1 MRENSEDVSPQ
12 VWKEWILEAIRRIRC
27 QKQRPSVQ
35 RICQAIGSH
44 HKFHEDIVAEKLE
57 EAVEA
62 GSVLKVYNKGLHSY
76 KAPTN
81 TQRRVLLVT
90 NDSDLSR
97 LVVKAVRDLG
107 ECDGSSLKSIENYV
121 QQTNNLNI
129 SSGTDFGLVIKNS
142 IRIASEEGSLL
153 QEAKLYKLGSLDKPL
168 IRRKSSSP
176 KKKDKILN
184 EASTKKTTNIVCVEC
199 LGTEAKGPSGLPEPL
214 SSCNGCGMSL
224 HNKCANGD
232 DTTVPLA
239 ALVKKGNKWYCEECK
254 SCDAC
259 STQNEKGP
267 CVLSCNY
274 CLKNF
279 HFSCMDPAIVDSK
292 KLKSVW
298 RCSSCMALYSQN
310 IKSEMEST
318 PQPKKRHETDREEK
332 KKKRSLHETPSMLR
346 NMTSPVQG
354 SSSASVK
361 TPKACSSSKNNNQ
374 RRIKQQQSQ
383 LSSPEPA
390 ERIEKLPGKHFNK
403 FTSTIVPNPMMM
415 TAISR
420 TTGIND
426 NNLFLNPTTSLFY
439 REQTVL
445 PLSSSDKHRM
455 SCEKQ
460 SKSRF
465 SALNNKKAKPKARPD
480 AERMQSDAQFTK
492 QVNEPFHYT
501 DTSSASDEDVAKRFK
516 YRHSRGKESSKVY
529 DANCRAVHLSESSSE
544 SSSSN
549 NELHNYTTSDS
560 CSSSSDSTNDSED
573 SESSETEEP
582 TVVKGTKNGDS
593 SQHFWPGI
601 NSQLGLLSVAPQIG
615 IHNQKTAMP
624 FVGSTMNASESW
636 GFAAEAKKNIDIFRQ
651 TTNPAITKSDSKPS
665 GVIFKKVEQPAK
677 QEKDKV
683 KTTDNLMQSPNN
695 TVRSAEKKNSLQST
709 STSDPR
715 SNKKLSKESKAIHGS
730 YDQRLMIK
738 RKQIESTAKHDNK
751 KGSEACSKNTI
762 LSRCFSSLRHNQQV
776 SKENYNLF
784 MSSIGEEGMPE
795 RLSPSK
801 LVKKAINEKHF
812 EQQQKSRLT
821 SNDPQILKM
830 YNTTKAHS
838 CSSLSGSS
846 SSNVVLPKPTFSS
859 NSVASNNSEY
869 NAVPAG
875 RVNASGSLHHLP
887 QHSIS
892 PSRMEQPPLP
902 NGVTQKDADLYKQ
915 VRNQAANSLAEMMR
929 LDAKVFTK
937 DVTPEPNTSPSKKAA
952 LAAALQSPSKFM
964 AAQER
969 CPAAIEF
976 GKYEIQTWYSSPFPQ
991 EYARLP
997 KLFLCEFCLK
1007 YTKSKAVL
1015 QRHQDKCSWRHPPG
1029 TEIYRCND
1037 ISIFEV
1043 DGNSNKIYCQNLCLL
1058 AKLFLDHKTL
1068 YYDVEPFLFYVL
1080 TKYDRKGYHLVGYFS
1095 KEKHCQQKYNVSCIM
1110 TMPQYQRQGFGRF
1123 LIDFSYLLSREEG
1136 QPGTPEKPLSDLGR
1150 VSYHAYWRSVVL
1162 DYLYHN
1168 RNRSISLRT
1177 ISHETGIVIADVALA
1192 FQLLNFI
1199 RYIKI
1204 VKGAVK
1210 LYQPVICVDWNV
1222 VEMHYQR
1229 SLLSKTRRTI
1239 DKECLRWTPLLSSV
1253 PFFIDND
1260 ALPDTSPVTDK
1271 RLKQERGDE
1280 VVKTP
1285 EPDNSKHPISVVAAL
1300 QSDVCEEF
1308 RGVKKRGKRYSS
1320 IRSPKLPKKPT
1331 PEKQAVV
1338 PDPPLVEES
1347 KVEKPLAN
1355 MLEATS
1361 SGRKRVR
1368 PNKFNETTFDT
1379 AGGKPVAAAEV
1390 PNSTGEQSHRKR
1402 RRSENIENNVIEPK
1416 KTRLTSEN
1424 SDTPSAD
1431 PVKPTALTRRS
1442 KEHHIDSLRE
1452 EESNSTLDVK
1462 RRRRVSD
1469 RRISNPPEPV
1479 ANVAELSVNDQNMT
1493 TDDEVPVRDMQKHSP
1508 LRTPET
1514 PQKMKKRAVQR
1525 FGSRNSS
1532 RIAASSTCASS
1543 ADSDGQVVTSPI
1555 AKKHMTLPDVFQ
1567 AKSVSQDKK
1576 EDNPCDT
1583 DSQHET
1589 TTPTKSRLESEKPK
1603 NVSPKDMKVRS
1614 SKSRNLSSSS
1624 ELSSGEADDEMEDE
1638 VVNKDKSRKSPSR
1651 DLFLRDT
1658 QRENEAD
1665 QDNKGCA
1672 SSPKDTAM
1680 VVDEQQ
1686 EPFQESS
1693 ETVQEPIAQ
1702 SCEDPGTESDNST
1715 IEDVQDLASDNNTK
1729 GSEHSAELN
1738 PAESENERTPNKQKQ
1753 EAAEPVDLCET
1764 HNKDENEGKTF
1775 DETKPSEVCFPQIAE
1790 EPTVAVADVTVSP
1803 ETKANTSVE
1812 DEVRLNAGNFCD
1824 SNDSGNNNEKTPTP
1838 VKEQTFENGRCGRG
1852 ATIDGWRTE
1861 YIR

>member
-390 ERIEKLPGKHFNK
+390 ERIEELP
-403 FTSTIVPNPMMM
+403 
-415 TAISR
+415 
-420 TTGIND
+420 
-426 NNLFLNPTTSLFY
+426 
-439 REQTVL
+439 
-445 PLSSSDKHRM
+445 
-455 SCEKQ
+455 
-460 SKSRF
+460 
-465 SALNNKKAKPKARPD
+465 
-480 AERMQSDAQFTK
+480 
-492 QVNEPFHYT
+492 

-582 TVVKGTKNGDS
+582 TVVKGTKNDDS

-762 LSRCFSSLRHNQQV
+762 LSQCFFS
-776 SKENYNLF
+776 F
-784 MSSIGEEGMPE
+784 TP
-795 RLSPSK
+795 
-801 LVKKAINEKHF
+801 
-812 EQQQKSRLT
+812 
-821 SNDPQILKM
+821 IL
-830 YNTTKAHS
+830 
-838 CSSLSGSS
+838 
-846 SSNVVLPKPTFSS
+846 
-859 NSVASNNSEY
+859 
-869 NAVPAG
+869 
-875 RVNASGSLHHLP
+875 
-887 QHSIS
+887 
-892 PSRMEQPPLP
+892 EQPPLP

-1043 DGNSNKIYCQNLCLL
+1043 DDKTTLILVYGRIHFQTKIIGHRNQKKGMGQARSKATLIANK
-1058 AKLFLDHKTL
+1058 
-1068 YYDVEPFLFYVL
+1068 
-1080 TKYDRKGYHLVGYFS
+1080 
-1095 KEKHCQQKYNVSCIM
+1095 
-1110 TMPQYQRQGFGRF
+1110 
-1123 LIDFSYLLSREEG
+1123 
-1136 QPGTPEKPLSDLGR
+1136 
-1150 VSYHAYWRSVVL
+1150 
-1162 DYLYHN
+1162 N
-1168 RNRSISLRT
+1168 RNLR
-1177 ISHETGIVIADVALA
+1177 V
-1192 FQLLNFI
+1192 QFI
-1199 RYIKI
+1199 LI
-1204 VKGAVK
+1204 
-1210 LYQPVICVDWNV
+1210 PV
-1222 VEMHYQR
+1222 
-1229 SLLSKTRRTI
+1229 
-1239 DKECLRWTPLLSSV
+1239 
-1253 PFFIDND
+1253 
-1260 ALPDTSPVTDK
+1260 DT
-1271 RLKQERGDE
+1271 
-1280 VVKTP
+1280 
-1285 EPDNSKHPISVVAAL
+1285 
-1300 QSDVCEEF
+1300 
-1308 RGVKKRGKRYSS
+1308 
-1320 IRSPKLPKKPT
+1320 
-1331 PEKQAVV
+1331 
-1338 PDPPLVEES
+1338 
-1347 KVEKPLAN
+1347 
-1355 MLEATS
+1355 
-1361 SGRKRVR
+1361 
-1368 PNKFNETTFDT
+1368 
-1379 AGGKPVAAAEV
+1379 
-1390 PNSTGEQSHRKR
+1390 
-1402 RRSENIENNVIEPK
+1402 
-1416 KTRLTSEN
+1416 
-1424 SDTPSAD
+1424 
-1431 PVKPTALTRRS
+1431 
-1442 KEHHIDSLRE
+1442 
-1452 EESNSTLDVK
+1452 
-1462 RRRRVSD
+1462 
-1469 RRISNPPEPV
+1469 
-1479 ANVAELSVNDQNMT
+1479 
-1493 TDDEVPVRDMQKHSP
+1493 
-1508 LRTPET
+1508 
-1514 PQKMKKRAVQR
+1514 
-1525 FGSRNSS
+1525 
-1532 RIAASSTCASS
+1532 
-1543 ADSDGQVVTSPI
+1543 
-1555 AKKHMTLPDVFQ
+1555 
-1567 AKSVSQDKK
+1567 KSV
-1576 EDNPCDT
+1576 
-1583 DSQHET
+1583 
-1589 TTPTKSRLESEKPK
+1589 L
-1603 NVSPKDMKVRS
+1603 
-1614 SKSRNLSSSS
+1614 
-1624 ELSSGEADDEMEDE
+1624 
-1638 VVNKDKSRKSPSR
+1638 
-1651 DLFLRDT
+1651 
-1658 QRENEAD
+1658 
-1665 QDNKGCA
+1665 
-1672 SSPKDTAM
+1672 
-1680 VVDEQQ
+1680 
-1686 EPFQESS
+1686 
-1693 ETVQEPIAQ
+1693 
-1702 SCEDPGTESDNST
+1702 
-1715 IEDVQDLASDNNTK
+1715 
-1729 GSEHSAELN
+1729 
-1738 PAESENERTPNKQKQ
+1738 
-1753 EAAEPVDLCET
+1753 
-1764 HNKDENEGKTF
+1764 
-1775 DETKPSEVCFPQIAE
+1775 
-1790 EPTVAVADVTVSP
+1790 
-1803 ETKANTSVE
+1803 
-1812 DEVRLNAGNFCD
+1812 
-1824 SNDSGNNNEKTPTP
+1824 
-1838 VKEQTFENGRCGRG
+1838 
-1852 ATIDGWRTE
+1852 
-1861 YIR
+1861 